1 MRGGRQAGDSSVTC
15 RRAARLLPPLPAAI
29 GETCA
34 RKTAL
39 RGSFLRFEVVML
51 SALFAMALPAFSFAW
66 SQLWSVASRFRGRSS
81 GQAKRPLNVKTC
93 QRRRFFVRGCASGG
107 PPVQPAQARPPVGG
121 SSAHPTL
128 TCNPSSGHRRSQ
140 PADAALDATASCA
153 RVPFRPCDRMPSRR
167 ACDEPPRDVRAGQ
180 RFPA

>member
-1 MRGGRQAGDSSVTC
+1 MQPDACKENSPRSRMRGGRQAGDSSVTC

-107 PPVQPAQARPPVGG
+107 PPAHPAQARAPSTARHRSRPRHNPPAQPGRAAAMRLFDR
-121 SSAHPTL
+121 SSHAERAKGHKWQTA
-128 TCNPSSGHRRSQ
+128 PS
-140 PADAALDATASCA
+140 T
-153 RVPFRPCDRMPSRR
+153 
-167 ACDEPPRDVRAGQ
+167 PPR
-180 RFPA
+180 